1 MKFFKSLLLC
11 FLFFGLGNFKAQK
24 IEKISNEEQSRFVF
38 VENFQN
44 LLMKNYAGKRN
55 QINFKNA
62 KLSDLK
68 IQYLK
73 NLTLLAP
80 EDNINLKLLADYTF
94 FSFYPNINAII
105 LKNHSSFKEKLSDEE
120 KQKYN
125 AIFLEI
131 SKQIPNETYIELSKI
146 TDEINRDKFALTVPY
161 RFEIFQ
167 DLFDENQRKR
177 IDIINF
183 LLWNVE

>member
-1 MKFFKSLLLC
+1 MKFLKSLLLC
-11 FLFFGLGNFKAQK
+11 FLFFGLGNFQAQK
-24 IEKISNEEQSRFVF
+24 IEKISNEEQSRFAF
-38 VENFQN
+38 VQNFQK
-44 LLMKNYAGKRN
+44 LLMEKYVGKRN
-55 QINFKNA
+55 EINFKNT
-62 KLSDLK
+62 KLTDLK

-73 NLTLLAP
+73 NSAKLAP
-80 EDNINLKLLADYTF
+80 EDNINLKLLAD
-94 FSFYPNINAII
+94 SFYPNINAII
-105 LKNHSSFKEKLSDEE
+105 LKNHSSFKEKISDEE

-125 AIFLEI
+125 QLFLEI
-131 SKQIPNETYIELSKI
+131 TKQIPNETYIELSKI
-146 TDEINRDKFALTVPY
+146 TDELNRDKFALTVPY

>member
-1 MKFFKSLLLC
+1 MKLLKLLLLC

-44 LLMKNYAGKRN
+44 LLMKNYSGKRN

-73 NLTLLAP
+73 NSTLLAP

-94 FSFYPNINAII
+94 FSLCRTSVGETFLVYITLRTFLNIVITN
-105 LKNHSSFKEKLSDEE
+105 SFCRR
-120 KQKYN
+120 N
-125 AIFLEI
+125 C
-131 SKQIPNETYIELSKI
+131 
-146 TDEINRDKFALTVPY
+146 
-161 RFEIFQ
+161 RFDVSWF
-167 DLFDENQRKR
+167 
-177 IDIINF
+177 
-183 LLWNVE
+183 